1 MYFHDQVGL
10 DIPLIGYKHAYITT
24 DRIPGIEN
32 MPNIRDHDASVYL
45 KLQGDALHIGGYE
58 HNPVLIEGVIWS
70 FKQNILSQIINFRCL
85 ICYLFFCNDPLV
97 FRELRKTLHLASMS
111 QIGMYLVFT
120 LREPSTEFPA
130 WKRLASNQLSVDLNL
145 SPLII
150 NLFQEKIHAYVDS
163 IMAVVLTQEE

>member
-10 DIPLIGYKHAYITT
+10 DIPLIGYKHAYVTT

-70 FKQNILSQIINFRCL
+70 FQQHILSQIEKKIDT
-85 ICYLFFCNDPLV
+85 IC
-97 FRELRKTLHLASMS
+97 
-111 QIGMYLVFT
+111 
-120 LREPSTEFPA
+120 
-130 WKRLASNQLSVDLNL
+130 
-145 SPLII
+145 
-150 NLFQEKIHAYVDS
+150 IHF
-163 IMAVVLTQEE
+163 

>member
-1 MYFHDQVGL
+1 M

-70 FKQNILSQIINFRCL
+70 FKQNILSQIEIDIICVNFRCL
-85 ICYLFFCNDPLV
+85 FL
-97 FRELRKTLHLASMS
+97 
-111 QIGMYLVFT
+111 
-120 LREPSTEFPA
+120 
-130 WKRLASNQLSVDLNL
+130 
-145 SPLII
+145 
-150 NLFQEKIHAYVDS
+150 
-163 IMAVVLTQEE
+163 

>member
-1 MYFHDQVGL
+1 
-10 DIPLIGYKHAYITT
+10 
-24 DRIPGIEN
+24 

-70 FKQNILSQIINFRCL
+70 LKQNTLSQIQKIFDTTSVTCFL
-85 ICYLFFCNDPLV
+85 SDPLV
-97 FRELRKTLHLASMS
+97 FRVSRKTLHLASMN

-120 LREPSTEFPA
+120 LRAPSTEFPA

-150 NLFQEKIHAYVDS
+150 NLFQEKIHEYVDS

>member
-1 MYFHDQVGL
+1 M

-70 FKQNILSQIINFRCL
+70 FQQHILSQIEKIFDTSSVTCFLSDR
-85 ICYLFFCNDPLV
+85 LV
-97 FRELRKTLHLASMS
+97 FRESRKTLHLASMS
-111 QIGMYLVFT
+111 
-120 LREPSTEFPA
+120 
-130 WKRLASNQLSVDLNL
+130 
-145 SPLII
+145 
-150 NLFQEKIHAYVDS
+150 
-163 IMAVVLTQEE
+163 